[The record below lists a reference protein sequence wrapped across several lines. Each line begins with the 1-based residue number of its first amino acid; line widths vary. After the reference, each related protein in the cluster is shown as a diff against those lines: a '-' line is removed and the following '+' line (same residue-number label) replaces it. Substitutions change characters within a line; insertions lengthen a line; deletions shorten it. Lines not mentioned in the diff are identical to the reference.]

1 MDDHVSDKLRHWD
14 NALKDFT
21 VPKLFTL
28 SQHLLSW
35 SFQSTKTIICECNM
49 VLFCEVWLFF
59 IVAII
64 LASYRYML
72 HSHVRLHHAYS
83 PSTNN
88 VQASLSLRTT
98 GFGFPSSALS
108 ITSCYFYTR
117 NRFSTTPREAV
128 VRGSN
133 MTKLKPAKR
142 WNMVKAKQGK
152 QKQNDEKQKKK
163 VSPGESWTPDH

>member
-1 MDDHVSDKLRHWD
+1 MDDHVTNKLSHMTNRHWD

-21 VPKLFTL
+21 VPKCFAQ

-35 SFQSTKTIICECNM
+35 PFQSTKTIICECKM
-49 VLFCEVWLFF
+49 VLLCEVWLFF
-59 IVAII
+59 IMVAII

-88 VQASLSLRTT
+88 VQASRSLRTT
-98 GFGFPSSALS
+98 GFAFPSSALS
-108 ITSCYFYTR
+108 IPSCYFYTR

-133 MTKLKPAKR
+133 MTKLKPANR
-142 WNMVKAKQGK
+142 
-152 QKQNDEKQKKK
+152 
-163 VSPGESWTPDH
+163 